1 MGLPPQG
8 KSPSQNKSTTA
19 IIWLRVRF
27 ELGARNGLRRVVFA
41 MEKNNKPNGVPQ
53 WVVQFQL
60 FERRSRA
67 EQWTQMAN
75 LRVDLD
81 TKQNAKA
88 ATVAARGLSDEQ
100 AARAVGP
107 AADDTLAGKRGEL
120 AVAESRQSVKDIV
133 K

>member
-53 WVVQFQL
+53 WVVAVSIV
-60 FERRSRA
+60 RAPVARRAMDADGRSACRSRYEA
-67 EQWTQMAN
+67 EREGSHGGCAWIV
-75 LRVDLD
+75 R
-81 TKQNAKA
+81 
-88 ATVAARGLSDEQ
+88 
-100 AARAVGP
+100 RASGP
-107 AADDTLAGKRGEL
+107 CYRAGGDDTLAGKRGEL
-120 AVAESRQSVKDIV
+120 AVAEARQSVKDIV

>member
-1 MGLPPQG
+1 
-8 KSPSQNKSTTA
+8 
-19 IIWLRVRF
+19 
-27 ELGARNGLRRVVFA
+27 
-41 MEKNNKPNGVPQ
+41 MEKNNKPNGITQ

-67 EQWTQMAN
+67 EQWTQMAD

-88 ATVAARGLSDEQ
+88 AAVATRGLSDEQ
-100 AARAVGP
+100 AARAIGP
-107 AADDTLAGKRGEL
+107 AADDALAAKRGEL
-120 AVAESRQSVKDIV
+120 AVTEARQSVKDIV

>member
-67 EQWTQMAN
+67 EQWAQMAD
-75 LRVDLD
+75 LRVELD
-81 TKQNAKA
+81 TK
-88 ATVAARGLSDEQ
+88 
-100 AARAVGP
+100 
-107 AADDTLAGKRGEL
+107 
-120 AVAESRQSVKDIV
+120 
-133 K
+133 